1 MQLRKVALSLLLIS
15 AAAGAA
21 QAEDLSGTLKKIND
35 NGVIVV
41 GHRESS
47 VPFSYYDNQ
56 QKVVGYSQAYSNAI
70 VEAIKAKLNKPD
82 LQVKMIPITSQNRIP
97 LLQNGTYDYECGDTT
112 NNLER
117 QKQAAFSDTIFV

>member
-56 QKVVGYSQAYSNAI
+56 QKVVATHRLIQMPSL
-70 VEAIKAKLNKPD
+70 KRLK
-82 LQVKMIPITSQNRIP
+82 QN
-97 LLQNGTYDYECGDTT
+97 
-112 NNLER
+112 
-117 QKQAAFSDTIFV
+117 